1 MRMVSINLRK
11 NENVVKL
18 EENANLE
25 EMLKELE
32 LKLVELKKLYKEEKT
47 PIRIIG
53 KGLKK
58 NEVEEIQKMIKKY
71 IDVEIIFDISK
82 ELGLSSITKPFS
94 KETAISETRYYKGSL
109 RSGQK
114 IEVEGSI
121 VIFGDVNSGAE
132 VMATENIVVLGSLRG
147 LAHAGARGNMQ
158 AIIVATTLDAV
169 QLRIA
174 NVIKELNRNEDRVKH
189 QVYINIEDEK
199 IKIGSYTN

>member
-1 MRMVSINLRK
+1 MVSINLRK
-11 NENVVKL
+11 NENVIKL
-18 EENANLE
+18 EENSQINE
-25 EMLKELE
+25 ILKELE
-32 LKLVELKKLYKEEKT
+32 PKLIELKKLYKDEKT
-47 PIRIIG
+47 PIKIIG
-53 KGLKK
+53 KTLKK
-58 NEVEEIQKMIKKY
+58 NEKEEIQQFVKRY
-71 IDVEIIFDISK
+71 IDVEVTFGASK

-94 KETAISETRYYKGSL
+94 QETAISETRYYKGSL

-132 VMATENIVVLGSLRG
+132 VMATENIVVLGTLRG

-174 NVIKELNRNEDRVKH
+174 NIIKELNRSENKQKH
-189 QVYINIEDEK
+189 QVYITVEEDK
-199 IKIGSYTN
+199 IKIDNYSN

>member
-1 MRMVSINLRK
+1 MVSINLRK
-11 NENVVKL
+11 NENVIKL
-18 EENANLE
+18 EENSQINE
-25 EMLKELE
+25 ILKELE
-32 LKLVELKKLYKEEKT
+32 PKLIELKKLYKDDKT
-47 PIRIIG
+47 PIKIIG
-53 KGLKK
+53 KTLKK
-58 NEVEEIQKMIKKY
+58 NEKEEIQQFVKRY
-71 IDVEIIFDISK
+71 IDVEVTFGASK

-94 KETAISETRYYKGSL
+94 QETAISETRYYKGSL

-132 VMATENIVVLGSLRG
+132 VMATENIVVLGTLRG

-174 NVIKELNRNEDRVKH
+174 NIIKELNRGENKQKH
-189 QVYINIEDEK
+189 QVYITVEEDK
-199 IKIGSYTN
+199 IKIDNYSN